1 MQPEVSRLAA
11 TENRLREEIHTIVKR
26 RVPRGTRLSWRMM
39 FEIED
44 EAVER
49 LEQEDDWDMHYI
61 NMMVSPSA
69 QRLPATEKPADL
81 AEVYPTRTAL
91 RMIQEAHNLNADA
104 NRPAPLPC

>member
-1 MQPEVSRLAA
+1 MQPEVSKLAA
-11 TENRLREEIHTIVKR
+11 TENRLREEILTILAR

-49 LEQEDDWDMHYI
+49 LQEDDRLDIHYI

-69 QRLPATEKPADL
+69 QRFPHSEKPAELSD
-81 AEVYPTRTAL
+81 VYPTRTAL
-91 RMIQEAHNLNADA
+91 RMIQEAHQLGH
-104 NRPAPLPC
+104 